1 MATLESSEPR
11 AALASPPVRGA
22 GDGMET
28 EEAPKL
34 EVTPGD
40 PAPRRH
46 RLPSPRKRPGPA
58 DSPGV
63 VQLGQV
69 PAEGALEVE
78 AVRIRVPKAAITHH
92 LSAASAKVPALGRHK
107 GEAPAEST
115 AAAPG
120 KELSDV
126 RNNLEKL
133 EASERRLR
141 EDREGLANQLRV
153 QTEVNRE
160 LKKLLVASVGD
171 DLQYHFERL
180 AREKNQLLLEN
191 EAVGRHVGQLSEQL
205 ERLSIQGD
213 VWRSKFLASRVMADE
228 LAGARATLQRQTRD
242 AQGAL
247 QDLLSERE
255 HFRQEMAATHRL
267 LEELL
272 VSLQWGREPTYQ
284 PGPAPHSTAELAA
297 ANHGLAR
304 AISAHLLG
312 NVGPGQPKKGPATAE
327 FCSSPAEK
335 MAETVLRHLD
345 PVGRAGSPPHSPLPE
360 PTPAALLA
368 TKNIGRF
375 HPYTRYE
382 NITFNCCAHC
392 RGDLL
397 VL

>member
-1 MATLESSEPR
+1 MATLEGSEAK
-11 AALASPPVRGA
+11 AALASTPVRGA
-22 GDGMET
+22 GDGMEM
-28 EEAPKL
+28 EEPPKL
-34 EVTPGD
+34 EVTPGG

-46 RLPSPRKRPGPA
+46 LLPSPRKRPGPA

-63 VQLGQV
+63 VQLGPV
-69 PAEGALEVE
+69 PAEGSLEVE
-78 AVRIRVPKAAITHH
+78 AVRIWVPKAAITHH
-92 LSAASAKVPALGRHK
+92 LPAASAKAPALGRHR
-107 GEAPAEST
+107 GEGPAEGS
-115 AAAPG
+115 AAPG
-120 KELSDV
+120 TELSDAQSH
-126 RNNLEKL
+126 LERL

-141 EDREGLANQLRV
+141 EDREGLASQLRV

-191 EAVGRHVGQLSEQL
+191 EAAGRRAGQLSEQL

-213 VWRSKFLASRVMADE
+213 VWRSKFLASRVMAHE
-228 LAGARATLQRQTRD
+228 LAGARATLQRQSRE

-284 PGPAPHSTAELAA
+284 PGPPPHSTAELAA

-312 NVGPGQPKKGPATAE
+312 DVRPPKGPGATE
-327 FCSSPAEK
+327 FSSSPAEK
-335 MAETVLRHLD
+335 MAETVLRLLD
-345 PVGRAGSPPHSPLPE
+345 PAGRAGSPLLSPRPE

-368 TKNIGRF
+368 SKNIGRF